1 MRLRAPHDVKS
12 SSAGQD
18 ELSVLFSQ
26 MLNSPQQFKK
36 NIIQLLANIGT
47 VQAVTH
53 PFPTTFKVAD
63 LKSHYTQQTQYL
75 RIFPNVFTQLNLKT
89 PFVATWH
96 AKLMLKW
103 NKVPFTID
111 ADNHIQL
118 KTLTF
123 TKISLLLQMLIYLSE
138 NQSHEA
144 SHLIHGAHSSTAT
157 YINQQLGA
165 TYSQGQFI
173 DFVDR
178 LYDQYKHTKLS
189 PYAFRHLF
197 RCFGCH
203 TPTIGNA
210 AFDHY
215 IQLRN
220 TEDAWQLAV
229 SNFMQT
235 QLSLP
240 TSVAQSVAKLLINT
254 FSLPSQ

>member
-18 ELSVLFSQ
+18 GLSVLFSQ
-26 MLNSPQQFKK
+26 MLNSPQQSKN
-36 NIIQLLANIGT
+36 NIIQDLANTGT
-47 VQAVTH
+47 VQGVMH
-53 PFPTTFKVAD
+53 PFPTTFKVAH
-63 LKSHYTQQTQYL
+63 LKSHYRQQTNYL
-75 RIFPNVFTQLNLKT
+75 RIFPNVFTQLSLKT
-89 PFVATWH
+89 PFVATWR
-96 AKLMLKW
+96 AKLMLKCT
-103 NKVPFTID
+103 NLPFSID
-111 ADNHIQL
+111 VDNHLQL

-144 SHLIHGAHSSTAT
+144 SHLIHATQSSTAT
-157 YINQQLGA
+157 YINQHLGA

-220 TEDAWQLAV
+220 TEDAWQVAV
-229 SNFMQT
+229 VNHLQS

-240 TSVAQSVAKLLINT
+240 KLVAQSVAKLLINT